1 MQETSHMAM
10 VDEVKRPV
18 PIMLGIV
25 AILGWIYA
33 FVLMGERTDLRT
45 NLVDQTQAV
54 GTVED
59 LQREAAALTSE
70 IDALAAQRDEISAE
84 ITTQQSSMSN
94 LESEVAAA
102 QSNLDQITS
111 EQSAL
116 EDQITPMR
124 EEIAGFETARAEAE
138 NNLTAATQELA
149 DVGNRLT
156 EARASQAQLQEQLSV
171 LTADTSRL
179 AQEASDAEAR
189 VQQARE
195 AEATSQTAV
204 ATATEQLEALTAER
218 DTVSK
223 ALEDMTQRR
232 DQLIADTMAAE
243 EQQQSVQAIITQL
256 SDDLATRSQLLA
268 DMEQRITDLQDQNA
282 QDNQDTQV
290 PDTQEQEPSDQDV
303 EVQPNEQAAT
313 TLAPGSYSS
322 GAISMI
328 LAEDGQFTLS
338 HAKRDEEVAGRYEV
352 NEGQLTLIDAKGDVG
367 TTIFPMTCGVQRA
380 EAGFALAQVGE
391 QVCPLA
397 GLTWQ
402 SQ

>member
-1 MQETSHMAM
+1 MA
-10 VDEVKRPV
+10 VIDEMKRPV

-25 AILGWIYA
+25 AIVGWIYA

-45 NLVDQTQAV
+45 NLADQTQAV

-59 LQREAAALTSE
+59 LQGEAAALSSE
-70 IDALAAQRDEISAE
+70 TDALTAQRNEISAE

-111 EQSAL
+111 EQSAI

-171 LTADTSRL
+171 LTDDTSRL

-195 AEATSQTAV
+195 AEAASQTAV
-204 ATATEQLEALTAER
+204 ATATEQLEGLTAER

-232 DQLIADTMAAE
+232 DQLMADTMAAE

-268 DMEQRITDLQDQNA
+268 DIEQRITNLQDQSV
-282 QDNQDTQV
+282 QDDQNTQIQDTQ
-290 PDTQEQEPSDQDV
+290 DQESSDQDA
-303 EVQPNEQAAT
+303 EAQSNEQVAT

-328 LAEDGQFTLS
+328 LTTDGRFTLS
-338 HAKRDEEVAGRYEV
+338 HEERDEEVAGRYLAS
-352 NEGQLTLIDAKGDVG
+352 EGQLTLSDAKGDVG
-367 TTIFPMTCGVQRA
+367 TTTFPMICEVQSTQT
-380 EAGFALAQVGE
+380 GFEIVQTSE

-397 GLTWQ
+397 GLTWKAQ
-402 SQ
+402 

>member
-1 MQETSHMAM
+1 MGMI
-10 VDEVKRPV
+10 DEVRRPI

-25 AILGWIYA
+25 AIVGWVY
-33 FVLMGERTDLRT
+33 VLILLSDRTDLRT
-45 NLVDQTQAV
+45 DLADQTQAV

-59 LQREAAALTSE
+59 LQREATALTLE
-70 IDALAAQRDEISAE
+70 TDALKTQRDEVSTE
-84 ITTQQSSMSN
+84 ITAQQSSLSN
-94 LESEVAAA
+94 LQNEVATA
-102 QSNLDQITS
+102 QSSLDQITS
-111 EQSAL
+111 EQSAIA
-116 EDQITPMR
+116 DQITPMR

-149 DVGNRLT
+149 DIGNRLT

-195 AEATSQTAV
+195 AEATSQTAI
-204 ATATEQLEALTAER
+204 ATATQQLEALTAER

-232 DQLIADTMAAE
+232 DQLMADTLAAE
-243 EQQQSVQAIITQL
+243 EQQQSVQAIINQL
-256 SDDLATRSQLLA
+256 SDDLATRSQYLS
-268 DMEQRITDLQDQNA
+268 DIEQRIADLQDQST
-282 QDNQDTQV
+282 QDDQETQVQESSNQDA
-290 PDTQEQEPSDQDV
+290 EA
-303 EVQPNEQAAT
+303 QPNEQAAT

-328 LAEDGQFTLS
+328 LAENGGFTLS
-338 HAKRDEEVAGRYEV
+338 HAERDEEVAGRYEAS
-352 NEGQLTLIDAKGDVG
+352 EGQLTLSDAKGDVG

-380 EAGFALAQVGE
+380 EAGFTIAQVGE

-402 SQ
+402 AQ

>member
-1 MQETSHMAM
+1 MAII
-10 VDEVKRPV
+10 DEMKRPV

-25 AILGWIYA
+25 AIVGWIYT

-45 NLVDQTQAV
+45 DLADQTEAV

-59 LQREAAALTSE
+59 LQREATALTSE
-70 IDALAAQRDEISAE
+70 TDALTAQRDDISAE
-84 ITTQQSSMSN
+84 ITTQQSSISN

-111 EQSAL
+111 EQSAT
-116 EDQITPMR
+116 EDQLTSMH
-124 EEIAGFETARAEAE
+124 EEIAGFETARAEVE

-149 DVGNRLT
+149 DVGSGLT
-156 EARASQAQLQEQLSV
+156 EARASQARLQEQLSV
-171 LTADTSRL
+171 LTDDTSRL

-204 ATATEQLEALTAER
+204 ATATEQLEGLTAER

-232 DQLIADTMAAE
+232 DQLMADTMAAE

-268 DMEQRITDLQDQNA
+268 DVEQRITDLQDQNA
-282 QDNQDTQV
+282 RDNQDMQIR
-290 PDTQEQEPSDQDV
+290 DTQEQELSDQDV
-303 EVQPNEQAAT
+303 EVQPNEQAAP

-328 LAEDGQFTLS
+328 LAEDGHFTLS
-338 HAKRDEEVAGRYEV
+338 HAEREEEVAGRYEAS
-352 NEGQLTLIDAKGDVG
+352 EGQLTLIDAKGDVG

-402 SQ
+402 TQ

>member
-1 MQETSHMAM
+1 MGI
-10 VDEVKRPV
+10 VDEVKRPI

-25 AILGWIYA
+25 AIVGWIYVI
-33 FVLMGERTDLRT
+33 VLLSERTDLRT
-45 NLVDQTQAV
+45 DLVEQTQTV

-59 LQREAAALTSE
+59 LRREATALTSE
-70 IDALAAQRDEISAE
+70 TDALKTQRDEVSAE
-84 ITTQQSSMSN
+84 ITTQQSSLSN

-111 EQSAL
+111 EQSAIA
-116 EDQITPMR
+116 DQITPMR

-171 LTADTSRL
+171 LTDDTSRL
-179 AQEASDAEAR
+179 AQEASDAEVR
-189 VQQARE
+189 VQEARA
-195 AEATSQTAV
+195 AEAASQTAV
-204 ATATEQLEALTAER
+204 ATATEQLEGLTAER

-232 DQLIADTMAAE
+232 DQLMAATTAAE

-256 SDDLATRSQLLA
+256 SDDLATRSQYLA
-268 DMEQRITDLQDQNA
+268 DIEQRITDLQDQSVQN
-282 QDNQDTQV
+282 DQDTQ
-290 PDTQEQEPSDQDV
+290 DQDT
-303 EVQPNEQAAT
+303 EAQPHEQAAT

-328 LAEDGQFTLS
+328 LAEDGRFTLS
-338 HAKRDEEVAGRYEV
+338 HAERDEEVAGRYV
-352 NEGQLTLIDAKGDVG
+352 ASEGQLTLIDAKGDVG

-397 GLTWQ
+397 DLTWQ
-402 SQ
+402 TQ

>member
-1 MQETSHMAM
+1 MGMI
-10 VDEVKRPV
+10 DEVKQPI

-25 AILGWIYA
+25 AIVGWVY
-33 FVLMGERTDLRT
+33 VLILLSERTDLRT
-45 NLVDQTQAV
+45 DLADQTQAV

-59 LQREAAALTSE
+59 LRHEATALTLE
-70 IDALAAQRDEISAE
+70 TDALKTQRDEVSAE
-84 ITTQQSSMSN
+84 ITTQQSNLSN
-94 LESEVAAA
+94 LQNEVATA
-102 QSNLDQITS
+102 QSSLDQITS
-111 EQSAL
+111 EQSAIA
-116 EDQITPMR
+116 DQITPMR

-171 LTADTSRL
+171 LTDDTSRL
-179 AQEASDAEAR
+179 AQEASDAEVR
-189 VQQARE
+189 VQEARE
-195 AEATSQTAV
+195 AEAASQTAV
-204 ATATEQLEALTAER
+204 ATATEQLEGLTAER

-232 DQLIADTMAAE
+232 DQLAADTLAAE
-243 EQQQSVQAIITQL
+243 EQQQSVQAIIAQL

-268 DMEQRITDLQDQNA
+268 DIEQRITDLQDQNA

-290 PDTQEQEPSDQDV
+290 QDTQEQEPSDQDV

-338 HAKRDEEVAGRYEV
+338 HAERDEEVAGRYEAS
-352 NEGQLTLIDAKGDVG
+352 EGQLTLIDAKGDVG

-402 SQ
+402 TQ